1 MAKFR
6 VAFLERTDFQG
17 EKTEEPTEY
26 VELELPDGVVLD
38 KVFVEQAEPTAQ
50 HVQGVLDEDDSFES
64 IGSEVWE
71 YDVADGR
78 EQDFIDAL
86 TNSRMVMEFE
96 RIDDVEMIRP
106 GKAAPDDAKSRAS

>member
-1 MAKFR
+1 M
-6 VAFLERTDFQG
+6 ERTDFRGQ
-17 EKTEEPTEY
+17 KTEEPAEY

-38 KVFVEQAEPTAQ
+38 KVFIERTEPASE

-64 IGSEVWE
+64 VGSEIWE

-86 TNSRMVMEFE
+86 RNSRMVMEYD
-96 RIDDVEMIRP
+96 RIDDVEMIRL
-106 GKAAPDDAKSRAS
+106 